1 MVGGGWHVS
10 KIVVVIVIVIICI
23 IIDVSIDSIGISR
36 VLVVLMFLSFV
47 TYSSRG
53 SCSGCRSCRGS
64 CHSAIIQILDRAR
77 YSGWGR
83 LTGIIRFKISTL
95 SPSNRIRNIRRH
107 NHIFPSHNRMITR
120 YFVVIIDIISQIGS
134 ADTAGVACSILV
146 EWNLVL
152 IDIVVLVAVMWLVSV
167 VLPMGL

>member
-1 MVGGGWHVS
+1 MG
-10 KIVVVIVIVIICI
+10 KIVVVIVI

-36 VLVVLMFLSFV
+36 VLVIFMFLCFV

-53 SCSGCRSCRGS
+53 SCSSCRGS

-77 YSGWGR
+77 YSGWCR
-83 LTGIIRFKISTL
+83 LTGIIRFKISTF

-120 YFVVIIDIISQIGS
+120 YFVVIVDIISQIGS

-152 IDIVVLVAVMWLVSV
+152 IDIVVLVTVMWLVSV